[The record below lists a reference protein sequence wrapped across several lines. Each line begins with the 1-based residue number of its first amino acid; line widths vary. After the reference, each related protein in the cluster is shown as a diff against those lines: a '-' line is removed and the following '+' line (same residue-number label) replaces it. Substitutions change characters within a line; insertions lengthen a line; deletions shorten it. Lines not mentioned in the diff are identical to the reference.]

1 MVDQEALKAAV
12 DEGTALLE
20 AQMTSRASKQDMAEL
35 EERLGQIASSGNS
48 AETMDALK
56 EALIL
61 MDTKVAVKADIDEI
75 AALKAAVKKLANLRT
90 NTTGALEDNP

>member
-12 DEGTALLE
+12 DEVTALLE

-75 AALKAAVKKLANLRT
+75 AALKAAVKKLER
-90 NTTGALEDNP
+90 GGSM